1 MVNEMNSGNTQSVEE
16 QYKKEKHLLYIRA
29 LQAMQQGV
37 KIRDPERV
45 DIRGEL
51 ICGQGV
57 EIDINVIID
66 GKVQLGDNV
75 RVGANCILIN
85 AEIGSGTTINPFS
98 LVEDAIV
105 GQEGFVGPYGRVRP
119 NSRLGDRVQIGNFVE
134 IKNANVSSGCRINH
148 LAFVGDADLGERV
161 TLGAGTIICN
171 HDGVGVNY
179 MSIDEGAFVGSG
191 CNLVAPVNIGA
202 NATIASGSTI
212 TEEAPAGKLTL
223 ARSRQV
229 TIDNWAGPKHRRNSE
244 K

>member
-1 MVNEMNSGNTQSVEE
+1 MNSGTPQSFEE
-16 QYKKEKHLLYIRA
+16 QYQEEKRMLFARA
-29 LQAMQQGV
+29 QQAMRQGV

-57 EIDINVIID
+57 EIDINVIIE
-66 GKVQLGDNV
+66 GTVRLGDNV
-75 RVGANCILIN
+75 HVGANCILIN
-85 AEIGSGTTINPFS
+85 STVGSGTTINPFS
-98 LVEDAIV
+98 LVEDAVV
-105 GQEGFVGPYGRVRP
+105 GEQSFVGPYGRVRP
-119 NSRLGDRVQIGNFVE
+119 NSHLGDNVQIGNFVE
-134 IKNANVSSGCRINH
+134 IKNAKVSSGCRINH

-161 TLGAGTIICN
+161 TLGAGTITCN
-171 HDGVGVNY
+171 HDGVGVNH

-212 TEEAPAGKLTL
+212 TEEVPAEKLTI

-229 TIDNWAGPKHRRNSE
+229 TVDNWEGPKHRRNCEDS
-244 K
+244 